1 MPACFAENAQ
11 RSYGVITFTVQDD
24 HIVLTHPY
32 KNTDD
37 RLMYQGKCAWYAGNV
52 YSVNVNDTV
61 SDDEKLQVFSYA
73 YTD

>member
-1 MPACFAENAQ
+1 
-11 RSYGVITFTVQDD
+11 
-24 HIVLTHPY
+24 
-32 KNTDD
+32 
-37 RLMYQGKCAWYAGNV
+37 MYQGKCAWYAGNV